1 MNIRTRIMLAAMT
14 VIVIVS
20 VVYSYYV
27 IDKERDLAM
36 TRLNSAIEE
45 SERLLKVVMAG
56 PLYDGNIPQLRE
68 NIISFFKNPD
78 IISISLK
85 EYNGDISI
93 SEQRDQSGEV
103 GEQIISKVVI
113 SRSID
118 DLGEMILVY
127 STALIEQR
135 LSQSRNELALFTLI
149 LMVLVTLVILYIA
162 QGLSKPIE
170 NLTLA
175 ARKMA
180 GGDLEQSVSLQGA
193 EELVVL
199 GQSFLKMRDSIKE
212 KIDDLADKNKRLNLE
227 IREHMHTQGAL
238 QESEQKYRT
247 LFEKSRT
254 PMMLIKGRSFIDGN
268 RAVLDTLGLNSVE
281 ELRQLTLDDISPEF
295 QPDGTPSIK
304 HLVERNNKLNSIG
317 NSTSFETFHRR
328 KNGELFPVAVHATV
342 VSIEGELI
350 KHAIWQDISARK
362 QAELELQTYRA
373 QLEDLV
379 RERTDELEAVNKELE
394 AFSYSVSHDLRA
406 PLRAIDGFSQALLE
420 DYGEQLDD
428 VGQDFLKRVR
438 AGAQNMAVL
447 IDSMLQLS
455 RMNRVEMKLEDVD
468 LSQIAEEILDNLIRR
483 EPERH
488 VNFQIQPN
496 MKARG
501 DRGLLRILLE
511 NLLGNAWK
519 YSAKKD
525 LAEIEFGWHEDNQP
539 LEFYVR
545 DNGAGFDMRYKDK
558 LFGAFQRLHDNN
570 EFEGTGIGL
579 ATVQRVIARHHGKVW
594 ADAEVDKGA
603 TFHFTLS
610 SEAVSDD
617 HAKIRGDNVN
627 LKAYETTV

>member
-1 MNIRTRIMLAAMT
+1 MNIRTRIMLAAMM

-36 TRLNSAIEE
+36 TRLNSTIEE
-45 SERLLKVVMAG
+45 SARLLKVVMAG
-56 PLYDGNIPQLRE
+56 PLYDGNIPQLTE
-68 NIISFFKNPD
+68 NILSFFKNPD

-93 SEQRDQSGEV
+93 SQQRDQVEDV
-103 GEQIISKVVI
+103 GEKIISKVVI
-113 SRSID
+113 NRGID
-118 DLGEMILVY
+118 DLGEVNVVY

-135 LSQSRNELALFTLI
+135 LTRSKNELAVFTLI
-149 LMVLVTLVILYIA
+149 LMTLVMLVILYIA
-162 QGLSKPIE
+162 KGLSKPIE

-180 GGDLEQSVSLQGA
+180 NGDLDQSISLQGA

-199 GQSFLKMRDSIKE
+199 AQSFLKMRDSIRD

-227 IREHMHTQGAL
+227 IREHMHTQRAL

-247 LFEKSRT
+247 LFEKTKT
-254 PMMLIKGRSFIDGN
+254 PMMLIKGRRFIDGN
-268 RAVLDTLGLNSVE
+268 RALLEMLGLDSVE
-281 ELRQLTLDDISPEF
+281 ELRQMTLDDISPEF

-304 HLVERNNKLNSIG
+304 YLVERGNMLSSIG
-317 NSTSFETFHRR
+317 NSYSFETYHQR
-328 KNGELFPVAVHATV
+328 KNGELFPVAVSATV
-342 VSIEGELI
+342 VSIEGEQI

-362 QAELELQTYRA
+362 KAESELQTYRV

-379 RERTDELEAVNKELE
+379 RERTNELEAVNKELE

-428 VGQDFLKRVR
+428 VGKDFLKRVR
-438 AGAQNMAVL
+438 AGAQNMAAL

-455 RMNRVEMKLEDVD
+455 RMNRVEMHIEEVD
-468 LSQIAEEILDNLIRR
+468 LSQMARDIFDVMQKSGADRK
-483 EPERH
+483 
-488 VNFQIQPN
+488 VNIQIQPE
-496 MKARG
+496 MKAQG

-511 NLLGNAWK
+511 NLLCNAWK
-519 YSAKKD
+519 YSSKKE
-525 LAEIEFGWHEDNQP
+525 LAEIEFGCHTDRNPE
-539 LEFYVR
+539 EFYVR
-545 DNGAGFDMRYKDK
+545 DNGAGFDMRYNDK
-558 LFGAFQRLHDNN
+558 LFGAFQRLHDGN

-594 ADAEVDKGA
+594 AEAEINKGA
-603 TFHFTLS
+603 TFYFSLAVNS
-610 SEAVSDD
+610 SNNDKATIFSSDMNID
-617 HAKIRGDNVN
+617 S
-627 LKAYETTV
+627 LETSR